1 MIKSVKIYGRE
12 NIYEKSLNHAEV
24 LVSDGGQFHTSRLC
38 ASFEYIT
45 NVNVIETYYC
55 EPDAIG
61 RYVWLINKDNPL
73 RVCEMQVFG
82 HFKWDFLS
90 NHLIINEKKT
100 AWVIIKLTQFQIID
114 SVNVW
119 NKWIIPKKISLS
131 FVDLILTCST
141 PNEMMHF

>member
-1 MIKSVKIYGRE
+1 MGYDYVFLEPLLSQGKPSSQSTTHSESHRSEKAFDGNLYQGESCASTKPETKAWLQVDLLKNALIKSVKIYGRE
-12 NIYEKSLNHAEV
+12 NIYEKSLNHAEI

-61 RYVWLINKDNPL
+61 RYVRLINKDKPL

-82 HFKWDFLS
+82 HFK
-90 NHLIINEKKT
+90 
-100 AWVIIKLTQFQIID
+100 
-114 SVNVW
+114 
-119 NKWIIPKKISLS
+119 
-131 FVDLILTCST
+131 
-141 PNEMMHF
+141 